1 MEGYARVS
9 RKEAGLRFLLM
20 QMANAAT
27 RQSAAD
33 PDRGLEQL
41 ATALTSLH
49 AILTAL
55 RTYSASQG
63 GATAAVVEA
72 DVLRL
77 SPAALDAYGLLALPV
92 PAPIKCAASLFT
104 AVCACAWCVVC
115 LADGHDQV
123 P

>member
-1 MEGYARVS
+1 MEGYAQVS

-41 ATALTSLH
+41 ATVLTSLH

-55 RTYSASQG
+55 QTYSASQG
-63 GATAAVVEA
+63 GATAAADEA

-92 PAPIKCAASLFT
+92 AAPIKCATSLHS
-104 AVCACAWCVVC
+104 CACVV
-115 LADGHDQV
+115 L
-123 P
+123 